1 MANTLGQEDNLVD
14 QKYVNGFIV
23 NDDTTEFTE
32 LLTKIE
38 LQDNLPNMNP
48 QKGVN
53 DPNFLII
60 VDPQEPYIPYEPLVL
75 GELPLIKDDYEIEF
89 QNVQRINLQ
98 FQNRLDERMENQIN
112 TAYAPQIINRG
123 DLETLKSFP
132 KLQNEIEAIDE
143 YAKTHYLT
151 PEQVKILKQELVKN
165 NFKEYKTVIEGVKK
179 RRNRPPPGPPQPPQ
193 PPGAPGGPGG
203 QPPPPPPPPGAP
215 GGQAPQQQPQGQADG
230 GEVAAAV
237 AGAGGGDDQDER
249 IGQTGERPP
258 KPDKGEAQTI
268 DKSNYPGD
276 YVNRQPKVNYNLV
289 INSFRY
295 DVMAETYMKNN
306 FLNSLFKSGATLNP
320 LNSRNKFFRYFIT
333 NDQKGETQLLELYE
347 SINGK
352 TKPAYFLDFIRN
364 INKIVKTFS
373 QNQYFILFNDDGSVL
388 LPSKSPLQI
397 NTFIKIMMEFLSRCR
412 KILIKNLDYL
422 NLIVVDDIIRVS
434 NTTKYKQTKDKY
446 IEEYNKNP
454 NYIPTGYIYRL

>member
-14 QKYVNGFIV
+14 QKYINGFIV

-48 QKGVN
+48 QKGIN

-60 VDPQEPYIPYEPLVL
+60 VDPQEPYEPYEPLVL

-165 NFKEYKTVIEGVKK
+165 NFQDYKKVIEGVKE
-179 RRNRPPPGPPQPPQ
+179 RRNRPPKADGQPPQQPPPPADGQPPQ
-193 PPGAPGGPGG
+193 PPAG
-203 QPPPPPPPPGAP
+203 
-215 GGQAPQQQPQGQADG
+215 GQADG
-230 GEVAAAV
+230 GEVAVAV

-249 IGQTGERPP
+249 IIQTGDRPP
-258 KPDKGEAQTI
+258 KPDKGESQTI
-268 DKSNYPGD
+268 DKSNYPDD
-276 YVNRQPKVNYNLV
+276 YVNREPKVNYNLV
-289 INSFRY
+289 INSFSY
-295 DVMAETYMKNN
+295 NVMSETYMKNN
-306 FLNSLFKSGATLNP
+306 FLNSLFKSGATLNTI
-320 LNSRNKFFRYFIT
+320 NARNKFFQYFVT

-347 SINGK
+347 FINGK

-373 QNQYFILFNDDGSVL
+373 QNQYFILFNDVGDVL

-422 NLIVVDDIIRVS
+422 NLILVNDMIRVS
-434 NTTKYKQTKDKY
+434 NTTKYKETKDEY

-454 NYIPTGYIYRL
+454 NYIPTDYKYTL

>member
-32 LLTKIE
+32 LLTQIE
-38 LQDNLPNMNP
+38 LQENLPNMNP

-53 DPNFLII
+53 DPNYLII

-98 FQNRLDERMENQIN
+98 FQNRLDERMDNQIN

-123 DLETLKSFP
+123 DLQTLKSFP

-165 NFKEYKTVIEGVKK
+165 NFQEYKTVIENVKE
-179 RRNRPPPGPPQPPQ
+179 RRNRPPQQPQQPSDEQPQPPSD
-193 PPGAPGGPGG
+193 G
-203 QPPPPPPPPGAP
+203 QPQG
-215 GGQAPQQQPQGQADG
+215 QPQGQADG
-230 GEVAAAV
+230 GEIAAAV

-249 IGQTGERPP
+249 IPQTGKRPP
-258 KPDKGEAQTI
+258 KSDKGEGQI
-268 DKSNYPGD
+268 FDESKYPGD

-295 DVMAETYMKNN
+295 NVMAQTYMKTN
-306 FLNSLFKSGATLNP
+306 FLNSLFKSGATLN
-320 LNSRNKFFRYFIT
+320 SITARNKFFRYFIT
-333 NDQKGETQLLELYE
+333 NDQKGETQLFDLYN
-347 SINGK
+347 SIKGNP
-352 TKPAYFLDFIRN
+352 KPAYFLDFIRN
-364 INKIVKTFS
+364 INNIVKTFS
-373 QNQYFILFNDDGSVL
+373 QNQYFILFNDNGDVL
-388 LPSKSPLQI
+388 LPLKSPLQI

-422 NLIVVDDIIRVS
+422 NLIVVDGIIRVS
-434 NTTKYKQTKDKY
+434 NAEKYKQTKNKY

-454 NYIPTGYIYRL
+454 NYIPKNYTYSFL